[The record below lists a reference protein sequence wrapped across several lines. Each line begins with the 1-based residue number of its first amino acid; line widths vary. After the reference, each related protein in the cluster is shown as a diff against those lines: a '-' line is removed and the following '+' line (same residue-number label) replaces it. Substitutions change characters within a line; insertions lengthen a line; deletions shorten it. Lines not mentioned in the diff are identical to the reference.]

1 MASTDVLKQISAAL
15 VCSHTATSEGSV
27 ACCPSSEACIRPTA
41 AEAPAND
48 L

>member
-15 VCSHTATSEGSV
+15 VCSHTATSEGS
-27 ACCPSSEACIRPTA
+27 EACIRQTA